1 MHLFDQEWF
10 SYMPGESVIVPSNI
24 EMIIDFLVATID
36 NTNQCLALAIEKK

>member
-1 MHLFDQEWF
+1 MLISNQEGF

-36 NTNQCLALAIEKK
+36 NTNQCIALAIEK